1 MMNGMVERFVAVPQ
15 GGISPRILILQV
27 DQRRLTSAATF
38 LS

>member
-1 MMNGMVERFVAVPQ
+1 MNERAKRFIAADV
-15 GGISPRILILQV
+15 SPRILIFQV

>member
-1 MMNGMVERFVAVPQ
+1 MNGMAERFAAVPQ
-15 GGISPRILILQV
+15 GGISPRILIFPA

>member
-1 MMNGMVERFVAVPQ
+1 MNGMAERFVAADV
-15 GGISPRILILQV
+15 SPRILIFQA

>member
-1 MMNGMVERFVAVPQ
+1 MNGMVEHFVATDV
-15 GGISPRILILQV
+15 SPRILIFQA